1 MVVAVVNLLQHAHH
15 AVAVLRV
22 HLDVRNQRGEH
33 GVQLRRGLLF
43 QFVAV
48 GQVGHAVAHDVALG
62 DGGDVQPRAANQEG
76 NLAAGEDA
84 VDGLVGQ
91 ALEVVHGEEVV
102 GFAHVDQVVGNALH
116 LLGRDLAAAQVVALK
131 HLAGVGGDDLAA
143 VLARQL
149 HAKAALAG
157 GVGARD
163 NDQLRFLF
171 HESVSPSD
179 VQSFGKNSSIIAEPE
194 GNIKMDW
201 GWMWEDRAASLTAL
215 EGTV

>member
-1 MVVAVVNLLQHAHH
+1 MGAVVVAVVNLLQHAHH

-22 HLDVRNQRGEH
+22 HLHVRHKRYEH
-33 GVQLRRGLLF
+33 VVELRRGLLF
-43 QFVAV
+43 QLVAV

-62 DGGDVQPRAANQEG
+62 DGGDVQPRAAHQEG
-76 NLAAGEDA
+76 DVAPGKDA

-91 ALEVVHGEEVV
+91 ALEVVHGKEVV
-102 GFAHVDQVVGNALH
+102 GLADVDQVVGNALH

-143 VLARQL
+143 VPAGQL

-163 NDQLRFLF
+163 DDQLRFLL
-171 HESVSPSD
+171 HVSVSPSD
-179 VQSFGKNSSIIAEPE
+179 VQSFGKNSSIITEPE
-194 GNIKMDW
+194 LNIKVL
-201 GWMWEDRAASLTAL
+201 EDSFLSC
-215 EGTV
+215 